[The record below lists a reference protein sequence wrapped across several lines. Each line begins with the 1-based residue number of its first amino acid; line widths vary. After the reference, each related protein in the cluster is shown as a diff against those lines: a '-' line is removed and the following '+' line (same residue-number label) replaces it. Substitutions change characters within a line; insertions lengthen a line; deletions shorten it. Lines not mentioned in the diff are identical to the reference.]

1 MSLQWWNWLRGL
13 ASGLILAG
21 QRTAIGFRVPP
32 KWEATSF
39 TPL

>member
-13 ASGLILAG
+13 VSGVIFAG

-32 KWEATSF
+32 KCEATSF
-39 TPL
+39 NPL